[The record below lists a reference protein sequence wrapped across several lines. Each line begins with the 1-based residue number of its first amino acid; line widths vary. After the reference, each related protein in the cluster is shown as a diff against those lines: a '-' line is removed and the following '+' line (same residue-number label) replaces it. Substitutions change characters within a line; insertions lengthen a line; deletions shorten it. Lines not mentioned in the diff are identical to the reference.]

1 MVRTVNRVLLGLIG
15 AGLFALGAAVLLGG
29 LDLQR
34 RWDFEVP
41 TWWPFRGPKDVVL
54 GVEGRTRFQ
63 DHLWWWPVVIAV
75 LSVLLILL
83 LWWLLTQLRRHRLA
97 MTLVDSGDGEEAQ
110 LRGGALESV
119 LSADA
124 EAMDG
129 IGEAHVRL
137 TGRPAVPVARV
148 DLRLEAH
155 AEPTKALEQLSRET
169 LRHARESASLSS
181 LPATVRLRAVR
192 HRARRVA

>member
-1 MVRTVNRVLLGLIG
+1 MIRTVNRVLLALIG

-34 RWDFEVP
+34 RWNLQVP
-41 TWWPFRGPKDVVL
+41 IWWPLRGPHDVVL
-54 GVEGRTRFQ
+54 GVEGRTRFR

-75 LSVLLILL
+75 LALLLILL

-97 MTLVDSGDGEEAQ
+97 MTLVDSGDGEGAR

-119 LSADA
+119 LSAEA

-129 IGEAHVRL
+129 LAQAHDTPFRL
-137 TGRPAVPVARV
+137 LLQMRRPPCPPAPVPACRVAAV
-148 DLRLEAH
+148 DL
-155 AEPTKALEQLSRET
+155 
-169 LRHARESASLSS
+169 
-181 LPATVRLRAVR
+181 
-192 HRARRVA
+192 